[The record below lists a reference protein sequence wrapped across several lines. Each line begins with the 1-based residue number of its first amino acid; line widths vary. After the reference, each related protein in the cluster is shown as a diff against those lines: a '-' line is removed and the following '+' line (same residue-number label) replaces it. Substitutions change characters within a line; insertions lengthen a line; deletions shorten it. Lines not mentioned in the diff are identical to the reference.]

1 MRRDI
6 TLSYF
11 EAKRLEDCLDYLLS
25 DDKEKNDFKEQY
37 GDEWFDENDDL
48 IISEVSQS
56 AKTHIYYKTVG
67 LWNELMAVING

>member
-6 TLSYF
+6 TLSLSHF
-11 EAKRLEDCLDYLLS
+11 EAKQLEDCLDYLLS

-48 IISEVSQS
+48 IISEVSES
-56 AKTHIYYKTVG
+56 AKTHIYYKTID
-67 LWNELMAVING
+67 LWNELMAV